1 MGRRRIQ
8 DSDLIGTGE
17 ASKILGVSTMTIRAL
32 MRRGELQGR
41 IEPTHGKHL
50 MLHRKDV
57 EALVPKMLPL
67 AEVDRA
73 IEDLRE
79 EHERLRKKLE
89 ARNGE
94 LMMSLAE
101 AQMKRD
107 ARIGW
112 FHNIKSTAGALRQM
126 EDVILLASR
135 FYRNGEEDKR
145 DRDTEIFKMYLR
157 GYSRPDIAEAFDL
170 TEERVRQVVEWK
182 MEGVHE
188 LEDLFKRA
196 CDSIV
201 DAQVLRGRLALAE
214 YRMADMETTIR
225 QYAEDREGVDLEVV
239 PEAAY
244 LRLDTFP
251 LSTRTKN
258 IIAFQNSFNDD
269 RIVTLGDLSKRS
281 YKDLMRMRGMG
292 RKCADE
298 LDLLLRSQGLKL
310 KDNIDDNN

>member
-1 MGRRRIQ
+1 MGRRRVQ

-32 MRRGELQGR
+32 MRRGDLQGR

-145 DRDTEIFKMYLR
+145 DRDTEIFKMFLN
-157 GYSRPDIAEAFDL
+157 GYPRAAIAEAFDI
-170 TEERVRQVVEWK
+170 TEERVRQIVEWK
-182 MEGVHE
+182 MEGIYE

-201 DAQVLRGRLALAE
+201 DAQVLRGRLALAQQ
-214 YRMADMETTIR
+214 RIADMETTIR
-225 QYAEDREGVDLEVV
+225 QYAEDREGAELEVI

-244 LRLDTFP
+244 IRLDTFP

-310 KDNIDDNN
+310 KNNIDDNN